1 MNIVSLDKIEESF
14 YDEILA
20 NKEQIQ
26 EWKNLWFIE
35 DEKVLNLE
43 YLKENQT
50 LNIDTKFFSK
60 DFKDKILWNIEN
72 LEEQTNWILI
82 NSENFQALNLLKNK
96 YRWKVK
102 CIYIDPPYNTW
113 NNFVYKNTFKH
124 SSWLSMMENR
134 LLEAKELLTK
144 DWVLIIAI
152 DENEQEN
159 LWRLLNNLFDSET
172 YEIHCIS
179 VVHNPKWIQWWYIS
193 TNNEYAFVV
202 SLKWLLSNDK
212 ILDEKNYIYENFRN
226 WWWESERETAKNCF
240 YPIFVK
246 EWKIIWFWEVCKDDF
261 HPWNKNIIREDWV
274 IEVYP
279 VDWKWIE
286 RKWTYANFNKDK
298 IIDRLRVKTLNNWE
312 VDIEKIR
319 KTERFKTI
327 WDDSKYIAWDYWT
340 KILNNIIWSKK
351 FDFPKSIHLVKDS
364 LFLATDSDS
373 IVLDFF
379 SWSWTTQQA
388 VIELNKEE
396 KENLKKE
403 IEKAK
408 EEWNNELLEILE
420 EKYKNAWKRKYI
432 WVEMWEY
439 FDSVTKP
446 RVQKV
451 IYTSNWKN
459 WLPLDNKW
467 VSQIMKYQVLEQ
479 YEDMLDKLEI
489 DNEDFPEW
497 LDLRYLYKKEE
508 IKLKSTLDLRK
519 PFENNYIYGK
529 AKKQTQIDLIE
540 TYNYAKGNNIEN
552 IKSFDFDWKYY
563 KCVKTWNTLQIWRSI
578 EVWENDLENIKEIV
592 PKFSDIEVL
601 EVNVEI
607 YSLERN
613 KFGMIEING
622 NNYDVQIINESLFNE

>member
-1 MNIVSLDKIEESF
+1 
-14 YDEILA
+14 
-20 NKEQIQ
+20 
-26 EWKNLWFIE
+26 
-35 DEKVLNLE
+35 
-43 YLKENQT
+43 
-50 LNIDTKFFSK
+50 
-60 DFKDKILWNIEN
+60 
-72 LEEQTNWILI
+72 
-82 NSENFQALNLLKNK
+82 
-96 YRWKVK
+96 
-102 CIYIDPPYNTW
+102 
-113 NNFVYKNTFKH
+113 
-124 SSWLSMMENR
+124 MENR

-340 KILNNIIWSKK
+340 KILNNI
-351 FDFPKSIHLVKDS
+351 H
-364 LFLATDSDS
+364 
-373 IVLDFF
+373 
-379 SWSWTTQQA
+379 
-388 VIELNKEE
+388 
-396 KENLKKE
+396 
-403 IEKAK
+403 
-408 EEWNNELLEILE
+408 
-420 EKYKNAWKRKYI
+420 KR
-432 WVEMWEY
+432 
-439 FDSVTKP
+439 
-446 RVQKV
+446 
-451 IYTSNWKN
+451 
-459 WLPLDNKW
+459 
-467 VSQIMKYQVLEQ
+467 
-479 YEDMLDKLEI
+479 
-489 DNEDFPEW
+489 
-497 LDLRYLYKKEE
+497 
-508 IKLKSTLDLRK
+508 
-519 PFENNYIYGK
+519 
-529 AKKQTQIDLIE
+529 
-540 TYNYAKGNNIEN
+540 
-552 IKSFDFDWKYY
+552 
-563 KCVKTWNTLQIWRSI
+563 
-578 EVWENDLENIKEIV
+578 
-592 PKFSDIEVL
+592 
-601 EVNVEI
+601 
-607 YSLERN
+607 
-613 KFGMIEING
+613 
-622 NNYDVQIINESLFNE
+622 